1 MPLCLTQ
8 VSIMSCLS
16 AIILPKLC
24 IVFGSALSWELF
36 SFTVFDLRQWSE
48 ELEQITPESETVK
61 GSLRPLFTYLLKSQS
76 TDSSELISCTLYL
89 ANESVSKQH
98 RDKNTHQWF
107 QHLLGIWVNLNDIH
121 IKCRDLEHTHTPM
134 QLVQH
139 TTMLEDAL
147 KREPFF

>member
-1 MPLCLTQ
+1 
-8 VSIMSCLS
+8 MSCLS

-48 ELEQITPESETVK
+48 ELEQITPESETAK
-61 GSLRPLFTYLLKSQS
+61 GSLGPLFTYLLKSQS

-98 RDKNTHQWF
+98 RDKNTHQ
-107 QHLLGIWVNLNDIH
+107 
-121 IKCRDLEHTHTPM
+121 
-134 QLVQH
+134 
-139 TTMLEDAL
+139 
-147 KREPFF
+147 